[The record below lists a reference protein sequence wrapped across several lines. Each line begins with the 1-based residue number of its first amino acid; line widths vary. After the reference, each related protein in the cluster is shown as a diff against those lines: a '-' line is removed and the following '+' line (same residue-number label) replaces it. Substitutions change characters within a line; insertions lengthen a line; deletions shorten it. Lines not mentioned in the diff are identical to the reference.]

1 MRISFYVMFG
11 NTSVYTS
18 TKIEYL
24 RITEGKIV
32 FQRSNDYKICSYSL
46 TRVHDV
52 EVRYEKKY

>member
-1 MRISFYVMFG
+1 MFG

-52 EVRYEKKY
+52 EVRHE

>member
-11 NTSVYTS
+11 MQS
-18 TKIEYL
+18 TLVSFKIEYL

-32 FQRSNDYKICSYSL
+32 FQRSLDYKMCSYSL

-52 EVRYEKKY
+52 EVKND